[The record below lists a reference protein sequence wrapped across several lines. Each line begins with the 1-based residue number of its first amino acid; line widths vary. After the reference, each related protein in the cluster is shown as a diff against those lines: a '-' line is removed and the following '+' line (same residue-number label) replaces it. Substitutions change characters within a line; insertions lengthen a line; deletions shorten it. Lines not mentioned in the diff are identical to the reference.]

1 MEAGSGGTSNLFYIN
16 CAQADARTFRTFK
29 DDMKSH
35 TIWQPAGL
43 SPFDGRLKAA
53 LSHTGCIAGNR
64 AFKMIEQH
72 DAKRRIFAQAIRIDV
87 KARIFDA
94 QRSGDEFSGDLG
106 EW

>member
-1 MEAGSGGTSNLFYIN
+1 
-16 CAQADARTFRTFK
+16 
-29 DDMKSH
+29 MKSH

-72 DAKRRIFAQAIRIDV
+72 DAKRRVFAQAIRIDV
-87 KARIFDA
+87 KARILTLNEA
-94 QRSGDEFSGDLG
+94 VTSSAVTWGS
-106 EW
+106 W